1 MLRPKFRPLA
11 LVLLSLAFVQLPLIG
26 CTPPPPDASTPDAS
40 TPDASTPDASTPDAS
55 TPIEV
60 HGLKGEYFRMS
71 APKVRDFAQLGAVV
85 LEPNIDFPG
94 LESMF
99 QTLVGRSEN
108 TTARWTGRI
117 TAPETGDY
125 TFSAIGDN
133 GFRLFLDGKP
143 VIDHWNPD
151 VWDVEKNSEPV
162 HLVAGEAHDFRLEMF
177 QDVGGANIFLRWSS
191 ATLGKQLVPT
201 TAFTPPA
208 DFEVY
213 PVSLSVG
220 EDGRRLT
227 LDFAKTVSALG
238 DLVPHLVVEVDT
250 VPVPLTSAAIAANN
264 PSTVEVTLS
273 EPALRGQR
281 VRVSYDGAAG
291 LRLDGEEVPKLIR
304 YAINGSTQ
312 RLRTEWADQVD
323 PAHPLP
329 EYPRPQQVREQ
340 WLNLNGPW
348 EFAGAA
354 AGQQPVFGKK
364 LPESIIVPF
373 PVESQLSGL
382 ERHEDHMFYR
392 KLVTVPESWRIGA
405 GQRLLLNFGAVDYHA
420 RVWVNGKQVAEH
432 RGGYTAFTA
441 DITSALSGSGEQ
453 EIFVAVTDTTGANQP
468 RGKQSSRPGGIF
480 YTPSSGI
487 WQTVWLEP
495 VPNVAIDGL
504 VTTPD
509 IQTGTLSV
517 EARSASA
524 SPDAS
529 VTAVAR
535 DTDGNV
541 VGTIT
546 GKANTRLT
554 LPVEKPH
561 LWTPDD
567 PYLYKLD
574 VTLTEGQS
582 TDTVGSYF
590 GMRSVG
596 IQNVGGFPKLVLNGK
611 PVFSLAM
618 LDQGFWPD
626 GLNTAPTDAALRW
639 DLQVQKDLGFN
650 SVRKHI
656 KVEPARWYYHADQL
670 GLLVWQDFVSGTIT
684 NTEGQQA
691 FFSEGLRMM
700 EQLHNSPSIAIWVIF
715 NEGWGEWNREE
726 TGRIADQVKAAD
738 PSRVIN
744 AHSGVNCCD
753 SKGDSGRGDVIDH
766 HDYGNN
772 SPPYPD
778 LTRAAMDGEHGGFTL
793 RTPGHMWPGAPT
805 VIYSGVADK
814 AALTRKYVENTQ
826 TYYLAAAGAELSG
839 SIYTQVTDLENE
851 LNGFYTYDRR
861 VLKVDPGPVREIN
874 LRVIAAGAKAGED
887 ATFPGL
893 GSWPL
898 DEGSGTVGHDTT
910 NGHSDVALRDN
921 TAWVAG
927 IRGQAL
933 RFDGNGDFAETV
945 SPVLDTRGDYTISAW
960 VTLDKLPGNYATAV
974 SQDGRRTENPFYL
987 QYGQGAFAFST
998 PGGKRAR
1005 YVVTPQLGRWYHL
1018 VGVRAG
1024 NEQRLYVDGV
1034 RQATVTAGTAEVSTG
1049 PLAIGR
1055 AKYAGG
1061 NTDYWAGS
1069 IDEVQ
1074 AFGRAFSD
1082 TEVTGLYAEVPH

>member
-1 MLRPKFRPLA
+1 M
-11 LVLLSLAFVQLPLIG
+11 
-26 CTPPPPDASTPDAS
+26 
-40 TPDASTPDASTPDAS
+40 
-55 TPIEV
+55 

-71 APKVRDFAQLGAVV
+71 AAGVRDFAQLGAVA
-85 LEPNIDFPG
+85 LEPDINFPG
-94 LESMF
+94 LDAMF
-99 QTLVGRSEN
+99 QTLTGRTEH
-108 TTARWTGRI
+108 TTARWTGRL

-143 VIDHWNPD
+143 VIDHWVGD
-151 VWDVEKNSEPV
+151 WDVEQNSEPV

-177 QDVGGANIFLRWSS
+177 QDVGGANMFLRWSS
-191 ATLGKQLVPT
+191 ATIGKQLVPT

-213 PVSLSVG
+213 PIALTVG

-227 LDFAKTVSALG
+227 LDFAKPVTALG
-238 DLVPHLVVEVDT
+238 DLVPHLKVEADT
-250 VPVPLTSAAIAANN
+250 VPMPLASAAVAAND
-264 PSTVEVTLS
+264 PSLVEVTLS
-273 EPALRGQR
+273 APVLRGQR
-281 VRVSYDGAAG
+281 VRGSYDGTSG
-291 LRLDGEEVPKLIR
+291 LSVDGEQVPQIIR
-304 YAINGSTQ
+304 YATNGSTQ

-354 AGQQPVFGKK
+354 AGQQPVFGQK

-420 RVWVNGKQVAEH
+420 RVWVNGKLVAEH

-453 EIFVAVTDTTGANQP
+453 EIFVAVTDTTGPNQP
-468 RGKQSSRPGGIF
+468 RGKQSSRPSGIF

-495 VPNVAIDGL
+495 VPTVAIDNI

-509 IQTGTLSV
+509 IQTSTLSV

-524 SPDAS
+524 STNAS

-535 DTDGNV
+535 DADGNV

-554 LPVEKPH
+554 LPVPQPK
-561 LWTPDD
+561 LWTPDT

-611 PVFSLAM
+611 PIFSLAM

-626 GLNTAPTDAALRW
+626 GINTAPTDEALRW

-656 KVEPARWYYHADQL
+656 KVEPARWYYHADQI

-684 NTEGQQA
+684 NTQGQEA
-691 FFSEGLRMM
+691 FLSEGRRMM
-700 EQLHNSPSIAIWVIF
+700 EQLHNAPSIAIWVIF

-726 TGRIADQVKAAD
+726 TGRIADQVKTAD

-778 LTRAAMDGEHGGFTL
+778 TARAAMDGEHGGFTL

-814 AALTRKYVENTQ
+814 AALTQKYVENTQ

-910 NGHSDVALRDN
+910 SGKSDVALRGN
-921 TAWVAG
+921 AAWAAG
-927 IRGQAL
+927 VRGQAL
-933 RFDGNGDFAETV
+933 RFDGNGNFAETV
-945 SPVLDTRGDYTISAW
+945 APVLDTRGDYTISAW
-960 VTLDKLPGNYATAV
+960 VTLDKLPGNFATAV

-1005 YVVTPQLGRWYHL
+1005 YVVTPQLNRWYHL

-1024 NEQRLYVDGV
+1024 SEQRLYVDGV
-1034 RQATVTAGTAEVSTG
+1034 RQAIVTAGPADVSTG

-1055 AKYAGG
+1055 AKFAGS
-1061 NTDYWAGS
+1061 NTDFWAGS

-1074 AFGRAFSD
+1074 AFGRALSD
-1082 TEVTGLYAEVPH
+1082 GEVSALYSAVPR